1 MVEVL
6 EPSPAWVLRKVE
18 KEIQRRLEMSRQIR
32 DRYFKNGD
40 MEAFYYWNG
49 YVGALYDVL
58 SYLRDLER
66 KEHKNRLVKEFLE
79 EDGGDGNE

>member
-6 EPSPAWVLRKVE
+6 EPSPTWVLRKVE
-18 KEIQRRLEMSRQIR
+18 KEIQRRLGMSRQIR

-49 YVGALYDVL
+49 YVGALYDIL
-58 SYLRDLER
+58 TLI
-66 KEHKNRLVKEFLE
+66 KEL
-79 EDGGDGNE
+79 DGGDGNE